1 VHNVVIVGAGFSGLG
16 MAIKLQQEG
25 RRDFLVLERGDDV
38 GGTWWANTYP
48 GCRCDVPSHLYSF
61 SFAPNP
67 LWSRTYSPQAEIL
80 TYLRGCADRFGV
92 REKIRFGCDVMS
104 AAWEDGRWKLETSQG
119 PLEAR
124 VLILAAGPLSAP
136 SLPNV
141 AGMDD
146 FAGKTMHSAE
156 WDHAHDLTGERV
168 AVVGTGASAIQFVPE
183 IQKIAR
189 QVHVFQRTPP
199 WIIPHPD
206 RGISAAERRLYARVP
221 QVQRAVRGGAYWA
234 REALSVTFMHPPAMR
249 QLQRLAEWHLK
260 HQVPDPA
267 LQARLRPNYRMGC
280 KRILLSS
287 NWYPTLQLPNVELVT
302 DGIAEVR
309 ANSIV
314 TRDGTE
320 REIDTLIFGTG
331 FHFNDMPIADMVRGR
346 EGRSLAEAWNGTPE
360 AYRGTT
366 FTGFPNLF
374 MLIGPNTG
382 LGHTSVVV
390 MAEFQI
396 TYVLDALR
404 VMEKRGAGVAEVR
417 ADAQA
422 AYNADVQ
429 RQLEG
434 TVWTSGGCT
443 SWYLDDKGRDT
454 VQWPGATWRFRR
466 LMSRFD
472 EGVYELAAA

>member
-1 VHNVVIVGAGFSGLG
+1 VHDVAIVGAGFSGLG

-25 RRDFLVLERGDDV
+25 KRDFVVLERSDDV

-67 LWSRTYSPQAEIL
+67 TWSRTYSPQAEIL
-80 TYLRGCADRFGV
+80 AYLKSCADRFGV
-92 REKIRFGCDVMS
+92 REKVRFGCDVTS

-119 PLEAR
+119 ALEAR

-136 SLPNV
+136 SLPSLPGLEN
-141 AGMDD
+141 
-146 FAGKTMHSAE
+146 FAGRTMHSAE
-156 WDHAHDLTGERV
+156 WNHDHDLTGERV

-183 IQKIAR
+183 IRKVAK

-206 RGISAAERRLYARVP
+206 RGISTAERRLYAKLP
-221 QVQRAVRGGAYWA
+221 GAQLFVRGGAYWA
-234 REALSVTFMHPPAMR
+234 REALSLTFMHPPAMR

-260 HQVPDPA
+260 RQVPDPT
-267 LQARLRPNYRMGC
+267 LQARLRPSYRMGC
-280 KRILLSS
+280 KRILLSNS
-287 NWYPTLQLPNVELVT
+287 WYPTLQMPNVEPVT
-302 DGIAEVR
+302 AGIAEVR
-309 ANSIV
+309 GNTIV
-314 TRDGTE
+314 TGDGAE
-320 REIDTLIFGTG
+320 REVDTLIFGTG
-331 FHFNDMPIADMVRGR
+331 FHFNDMPVADMVRGR
-346 EGRSLAEAWNGTPE
+346 GGRSLAEVWNGTPE

-366 FTGFPNLF
+366 FAGFPNLF

-396 TYVLDALR
+396 AYVLDALR
-404 VMEKRGAGVAEVR
+404 VMQARGVEVAEVR
-417 ADAQA
+417 ADAQT
-422 AYNADVQ
+422 AYNADVE
-429 RQLEG
+429 RRLDG

-472 EGVYELAAA
+472 PGVYDLATA